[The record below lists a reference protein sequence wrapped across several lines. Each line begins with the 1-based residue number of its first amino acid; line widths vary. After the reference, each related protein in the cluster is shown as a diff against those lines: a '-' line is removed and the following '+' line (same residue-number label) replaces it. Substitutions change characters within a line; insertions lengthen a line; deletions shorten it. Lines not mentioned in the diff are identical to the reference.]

1 MYHKGDLAVWK
12 VGGKTYSRPSID
24 AREDNGY
31 DEEGQPKPPC
41 VYLPH
46 SCDEW
51 IIGGPEQIKAMIQD
65 LQDALTELGGSSTQ
79 SPT

>member
-1 MYHKGDLAVWK
+1 MYNKGDLEICK
-12 VGGKTYSRPSID
+12 DEESHGPCID

-31 DEEGQPKPPC
+31 DEEGAPKPPF

-51 IIGGPEQIKAMIQD
+51 IIGGPEQIKMMIQD
-65 LQDALTELGGSSTQ
+65 LQEALHELGGSSTQ